1 MEQYTST
8 VPQLHGRL
16 DPVSYGS
23 YLDAA
28 IPFPRTSGA
37 KFCACGEWWE
47 SNFRMTLLPVS
58 VICFISRWMKRS
70 KHGLFVF
77 PPKKTLLWRRH
88 CSIGQSLLQFD
99 VKAKSHARLCP
110 FAKPIKSFYFRSFV
124 VSALFA
130 RFHFKVM
137 RKSLWH
143 SIITLS
149 LSPLIC

>member
-47 SNFRMTLLPVS
+47 SNFRMTLKNASGIKCYLFYQPMDEKMEKALFDWPIVDAVWRQSEKPRAFVS
-58 VICFISRWMKRS
+58 VR
-70 KHGLFVF
+70 
-77 PPKKTLLWRRH
+77 
-88 CSIGQSLLQFD
+88 
-99 VKAKSHARLCP
+99 
-110 FAKPIKSFYFRSFV
+110 
-124 VSALFA
+124 
-130 RFHFKVM
+130 
-137 RKSLWH
+137 
-143 SIITLS
+143 
-149 LSPLIC
+149 